1 MKKILQFMAISA
13 IPGVGISCIF
23 TGINQIFYPPET
35 AVWAFDP
42 WLIGG
47 GNIFL
52 VAAFLMYKKTDL
64 S

>member
-1 MKKILQFMAISA
+1 MAISA